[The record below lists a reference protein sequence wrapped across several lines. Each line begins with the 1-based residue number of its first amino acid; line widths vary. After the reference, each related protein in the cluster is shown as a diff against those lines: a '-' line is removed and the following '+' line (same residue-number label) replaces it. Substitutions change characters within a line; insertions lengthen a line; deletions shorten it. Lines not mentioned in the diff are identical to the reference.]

1 MAWRP
6 NAAKI
11 YRGLLF
17 AFPTEFRHEYGT
29 EMEQCFAERLEHEPG
44 WRLWL
49 DAIADVAISA
59 LREHWHILLADVRY
73 GFRMLAADPG
83 FTLAAL
89 VALALGIGATTAVF
103 SVVNAVLIRSLPY
116 GDPGRLVYLW
126 TPNRNLQGVP
136 DEMSP
141 SYADFY
147 AWKKMSHSFSSLAMV
162 GARRPSLKS
171 DAGVEKVA
179 AAAVTVNFFQTLEA
193 QPEIGR
199 AFDAADDE
207 PGHEHVVVIS
217 DALWQGRFGGRTDVI
232 GKEIEL
238 DRHKYTV
245 IGVMPAAFG
254 YPHQGDI
261 PYANTSERTE
271 IWIPMTITPREKT
284 DRQNWGGADAA
295 IGRLKP
301 GVSVRQVQREMSAI
315 EARLNPLYPSV
326 FRGFQALVKPFSGT
340 IFGPVRQMLWLLLGA
355 VGLVLLIACTNV
367 ATLLMARITRRI
379 HEMGVRT
386 ALGAERARL
395 MRQILTEAVLL
406 SCAGGALGVLLAVAS
421 VRVLARINPGDIPRF
436 GDTSVDAQVLLVSL
450 AVSIGT
456 GLLFGILPAL
466 SASRANISELLKQGG
481 SGRGMAGTSNRLRQA
496 LVAIQVALSV
506 VLLAGAGLLVRSYLK
521 LSAENP
527 GFASSSLTFSVPV
540 DEHYRTPEQRGALY
554 RRFLEEVRRLPGV
567 RAVGAASAIPLDH
580 YDSVSWFQLE
590 GYANKASQTVNTRTV
605 TPDYF
610 NAIGISIKEG
620 RGFKQHDVSA
630 RARVVVVNQAFARTY
645 FPGRDA
651 LGGHIR
657 FELSNHPGGWST
669 VIGVVG
675 DIRHTSLEEAPRPEV
690 FQPASIGLNN
700 HTLFAVRAAVPPG
713 QLLPSLRSVLRG
725 LDPAL
730 TFDDVHTMGER
741 IWEADARRRFETFLL
756 AAFAGLAVFLASIGL
771 YGLMSYSVRQR
782 TAELGVRMA
791 LGATR
796 PALLFMV
803 VREGIVL
810 VASGLLLGLAG
821 AFGLTRLI
829 GSWLY
834 GVAPTDTATFVLVPL
849 FLVLLAVCACV
860 IPGWNATK
868 IDPVRAL
875 RYE

>member
-6 NAAKI
+6 NAIKI

-17 AFPTEFRHEYGT
+17 AFPTEFRHEYGA
-29 EMEQCFAERLEHEPG
+29 EMEQCFRDRLENEPG

-49 DAIADVAISA
+49 DTVADVAVSA
-59 LREHWHILLADVRY
+59 VREHWHILWADVRY
-73 GFRMLAADPG
+73 GFRMLAADLS

-89 VALALGIGATTAVF
+89 LALALGIGATTAVF

-126 TPNRNLQGVP
+126 TPNRNFQGIP

-147 AWKKMSHSFSSLAMV
+147 SWRKMSRSFSSLAMV
-162 GARRPSLKS
+162 GARRPSLES

-179 AAAVTVNFFQTLEA
+179 GAAVTANFFRTLEA
-193 QPEIGR
+193 QPEIGHT
-199 AFDAADDE
+199 FDADDDE
-207 PGHEHVVVIS
+207 PGHEHVAVIS
-217 DALWQGRFGGRTDVI
+217 DALWRGQFGGRADVI

-238 DRHKYTV
+238 DSHKYTM

-261 PYANTSERTE
+261 PYAHTSGRTE
-271 IWIPMTITPREKT
+271 IWIPMTITPQEKT

-301 GVSVRQVQREMSAI
+301 GVGLRQAQREMSAI
-315 EARLNPLYPSV
+315 EARLNPLYPPM
-326 FRGFQALVKPFSGT
+326 FRDFRALVKPFSDT
-340 IFGPVRQMLWLLLGA
+340 IFGPVRQILWLLLGA

-406 SCAGGALGVLLAVAS
+406 SCAGGSLGILLAFAS
-421 VRVLARINPGDIPRF
+421 VRILGHINPGDIPRF
-436 GDTSVDAQVLLVSL
+436 GETSVDTQVLLVSL

-466 SASRANISELLKQGG
+466 SASRVNIADLLKQGG
-481 SGRGMAGTSNRLRQA
+481 SARGVAGTSNRLRQA
-496 LVAIQVALSV
+496 LVTIQVALSV
-506 VLLAGAGLLVRSYLK
+506 VLLVGAGLLIRSYLK
-521 LSAENP
+521 LAGENP
-527 GFASSSLTFSVPV
+527 GFSSSSLTFSLPV
-540 DEHYRTPEQRGALY
+540 DEHYRTPEQRGELY
-554 RRFLEEVRRLPGV
+554 QRLLEQVRRLPGV
-567 RAVGAASAIPLDH
+567 QAVGAASGIPLDH
-580 YDSVSWFQLE
+580 YESVSWFQVE
-590 GYANKASQTVNTRTV
+590 GYSNKPSQTVNTRTV
-605 TPDYF
+605 TPGYF
-610 NAIGISIKEG
+610 NAIGISMKKG
-620 RGFKQHDVSA
+620 RAFGQYDVSA
-630 RARVVVVNQAFARTY
+630 RAGVVIVNQAFARTY

-651 LGGHIR
+651 IGGHIR

-669 VIGVVG
+669 VVGVVN
-675 DIRHTSLEEAPRPEV
+675 DVRHSSLEEAPRPAV
-690 FQPASIGLNN
+690 FQPAWVGLNN
-700 HTLFAVRAAVPPG
+700 HTMFAVRAAVPSG
-713 QLLPSLRSVLRG
+713 QLLRSLRSVLRR

-730 TFDDVHTMGER
+730 AFDDVHTMGER

-756 AAFAGLAVFLASIGL
+756 AAFAGLAVFLAAIGL

-782 TAELGVRMA
+782 TSELGVRMA

-796 PALLFMV
+796 PTLLLMV
-803 VREGIVL
+803 LREGIVL
-810 VASGLLLGLAG
+810 VGSGLVLGLAT

-834 GVAPTDTATFVLVPL
+834 GVAPTDPVTFLFVLV
-849 FLVLLAVCACV
+849 FLVLLTVCACL
-860 IPGWNATK
+860 IPGCNATRV
-868 IDPVRAL
+868 DPASAL